1 MNRSELQPAEMNDVR
16 RQLPS
21 VDAVLRQCE
30 YLIEQWGI
38 TRVVMLVRL
47 DLENLRIILG
57 EDIEMDVSSES
68 IVNRVQTKLRSEDDS
83 SLKQVI
89 NLTGTV
95 LHTNLGRAVLPQNAI
110 DAVMKVMSMPTNLEF
125 DLSNGSRGERDSHV
139 EALICELTGAEAA
152 TIVNNNAAAL
162 LLVLNSL
169 AENGEIPVSRGEL
182 VEIGGSF
189 RIPDIMQR
197 SGCTLVEV
205 GATNRTHL
213 KDYRQVINSRTALL
227 MKVHTSNYEIQGFT
241 SAVSEQEL
249 AVLAR
254 ENNLPFVVDL
264 GSGNLI
270 DLSEYGLPDEPIN
283 TSAIENGAD
292 IITFSGDKLLG
303 GPQSGIIAGRKDL
316 IERIRDNPLKRALR
330 PDKMTLAALSEVL
343 KLYRYP
349 EKLSDEL
356 PTLRYLT
363 RAVSDIEEQALRL
376 SKVLINHLPQG
387 FTVCPQACL
396 SQIGSGALPVQNIPS
411 FGLTISATN
420 DGNLRKLAN
429 AFRSLPSPTVGRV
442 SGKKLIF
449 DLRCL
454 DCESLFLEQCSK
466 LKDLLAC

>member
-1 MNRSELQPAEMNDVR
+1 MNRLELQPAEINDVR

-38 TRVVMLVRL
+38 TRVVMLVRS
-47 DLENLRIILG
+47 DLENLRITLG

-68 IVNRVQTKLRSEDDS
+68 VVNRVQTKLRSEDDS

-95 LHTNLGRAVLPQNAI
+95 LHTNLGRAVLPQKAI

-125 DLSNGSRGERDSHV
+125 DLSNGKRGERDSHV

-254 ENNLPFVVDL
+254 ENDLPFVVDL

-292 IITFSGDKLLG
+292 VITFSGDKLLG

-330 PDKMTLAALSEVL
+330 PDKITLAALSEVL
-343 KLYRYP
+343 KLYRHP
-349 EKLSDEL
+349 ETLAQEL
-356 PTLRYLT
+356 P
-363 RAVSDIEEQALRL
+363 L
-376 SKVLINHLPQG
+376 SLIH
-387 FTVCPQACL
+387 
-396 SQIGSGALPVQNIPS
+396 I
-411 FGLTISATN
+411 
-420 DGNLRKLAN
+420 
-429 AFRSLPSPTVGRV
+429 
-442 SGKKLIF
+442 
-449 DLRCL
+449 
-454 DCESLFLEQCSK
+454 
-466 LKDLLAC
+466 